1 MEKYELL
8 KKYKKNGVLDSVEVY
23 LPYGYSLKLTKN
35 TILFYNEEL
44 DIIMFTSVYVNNREN
59 FTSFFDKSYQIESKE
74 ILRIDI

>member
-23 LPYGYSLKLTKN
+23 LPYGYSLRPTKN

-44 DIIMFTSVYVNNREN
+44 DIIMFTNVYVNNRGN

>member
-23 LPYGYSLKLTKN
+23 LPYGYSLRPTKN
-35 TILFYNEEL
+35 TILFYNGEL
-44 DIIMFTSVYVNNREN
+44 DIIMFTNVYVNNKKSV
-59 FTSFFDKSYQIESKE
+59 TAFFDKSYQIESKE

>member
-8 KKYKKNGVLDSVEVY
+8 KQYKKDGLLDSVEIW
-23 LPYGYSLKLTKN
+23 LSNGYWLKPTKN

-44 DIIMFTSVYVNNREN
+44 DIIMFTNVYVNNREN
-59 FTSFFDKSYQIESKE
+59 FTAFFDKRHQIEPKE